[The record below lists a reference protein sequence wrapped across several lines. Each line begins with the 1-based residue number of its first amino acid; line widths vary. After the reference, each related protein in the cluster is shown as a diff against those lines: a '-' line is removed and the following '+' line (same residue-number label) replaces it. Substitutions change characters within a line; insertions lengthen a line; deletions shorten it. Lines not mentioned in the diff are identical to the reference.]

1 MIELKSILLL
11 RTTSLLVDLIT
22 VECYPQNTKSL
33 THTALSYLPAHAH
46 NMYLTWIFS
55 YTAVSHAK
63 YIHVSCRCMSEYFHL
78 YKHGKRLTK
87 EKFPNFKDKKQYM
100 TCMKFKYQIVSKILP
115 TLQIQSST
123 LHVVLQQVCL
133 LNLRCPSQL
142 SFPGFCL

>member
-1 MIELKSILLL
+1 M
-11 RTTSLLVDLIT
+11 
-22 VECYPQNTKSL
+22 QNTYMYHVDACLSIFTSTNMVKGLQKKSFL
-33 THTALSYLPAHAH
+33 ISKT
-46 NMYLTWIFS
+46 
-55 YTAVSHAK
+55 
-63 YIHVSCRCMSEYFHL
+63 
-78 YKHGKRLTK
+78 
-87 EKFPNFKDKKQYM
+87 KKQYM

>member
-1 MIELKSILLL
+1 MLPSKHQVSYSHCTFLL
-11 RTTSLLVDLIT
+11 I
-22 VECYPQNTKSL
+22 
-33 THTALSYLPAHAH
+33 PAHAH
-46 NMYLTWIFS
+46 VCISHKYSHILQVMQNTYMYHVDACLSIFTSTNMVKGLQKKSFLISKT
-55 YTAVSHAK
+55 
-63 YIHVSCRCMSEYFHL
+63 
-78 YKHGKRLTK
+78 
-87 EKFPNFKDKKQYM
+87 KKQYM